1 VILSWAVVHVAAF
14 DGAWFGGEVLL
25 GEVVTCVV
33 VGVASVAGGRATV
46 VEDDGAPVEVVVG

>member
-1 VILSWAVVHVAAF
+1 MVHVAAF